1 MRAGDYEQMINY
13 DWSDVSPL
21 SFSKLKKK
29 KKVVVVC
36 FRSYRAVFCLTPN
49 LILLTHLSLKVCLGP
64 PRNIIDM
71 IFVVLLYFYVFH

>member
-29 KKVVVVC
+29 KK
-36 FRSYRAVFCLTPN
+36 
-49 LILLTHLSLKVCLGP
+49 K
-64 PRNIIDM
+64 
-71 IFVVLLYFYVFH
+71 